1 MVKPTKKQLEFLDWE
16 MGVFFHF
23 GMRTFNEGHKDWD
36 GKPMAVESFNPTELD
51 CDNWMKT
58 VVESGAKY
66 AIMTTKHHDG
76 FALWPSKY
84 TEYSVK
90 NSKWRDGKG
99 DVVREFTDSCR
110 KYGVKVGLYYSP
122 AQQGYTAMDDK
133 EYDDYFINQISEI
146 LTGYGKID
154 YLWFDGCGSE
164 NHEYDTDRIIK
175 AIRGFQ
181 PDIMIFSMWD
191 PDTRWCGNEEG
202 VATPDIRNVVRS
214 AATSVN
220 DGKAEYTESKFLPYE
235 CDCKIRRFNWF
246 YSDCDSQYL
255 RSVDDLMG
263 LYDYSVGRGGNLL
276 VNIAPD
282 RRGLLPERDSEVFIE
297 FGKRA
302 KAQFENPVE
311 IEKVRQEGNIY
322 ELFVKEAT
330 NITTVVIEEDM
341 TDGESVRAFDLGI
354 AETKYWPIEQYVPL
368 HSGLGIGHKRIVRL
382 PSVFVGE
389 GYTFKLV
396 IKDAEETPKIKSIK
410 LFK

>member
-23 GMRTFNEGHKDWD
+23 GIRTFNEGHKDWD
-36 GKPMAVESFNPTELD
+36 GKPMALESFNPTELD

-58 VVESGAKY
+58 VVESGARY

-90 NSKWRDGKG
+90 NAKWKDGKG

-122 AQQGYTAMDDK
+122 AQQGFTAMDDK

-175 AIRGFQ
+175 VIRGLQ

-220 DGKAEYTESKFLPYE
+220 DGKAEYEESKFLPYE

-311 IEKVRQEGNIY
+311 IEKIRQEGNVY
-322 ELFVKEAT
+322 ELFVKDAT
-330 NITTVVIEEDM
+330 NITCVVIEEDM
-341 TDGESVRAFDLGI
+341 TDGESVRAFDLGF
-354 AETKYWPIEQYVPL
+354 AETKYWDIGDYIKL